1 MMNKGKNTKLNEIRK
16 GFWGKSFQPLKIN
29 TMRLSFLF
37 LLLLSI
43 TCKGQPI
50 EREKFDFE
58 LYKKYK
64 ENGYHYIRENGN
76 IIIAMEKDETFKKKG
91 VIEETYFQEELVH
104 KYPYYSIYKEFYED
118 GYIKK
123 EMMSVGIYT
132 HIGKTL
138 LYDRKGSLTI
148 IDEDKK
154 FGKIKID
161 YIMNFLQGKGIIDLK
176 TGEGWYDKKNSY
188 SSTYYLYFEE
198 DKIGKYWVIIY
209 LRYERLDPKNPKLKY
224 KEEPAHI
231 SFTWLIDGETG
242 AIYTEDEIKEFKQR
256 KK

>member
-1 MMNKGKNTKLNEIRK
+1 MNRWEFIK
-16 GFWGKSFQPLKIN
+16 KIGLA
-29 TMRLSFLF
+29 TVGLP
-37 LLLLSI
+37 LLSSFGLPKAYLSV
-43 TCKGQPI
+43 TDQV

-58 LYKKYK
+58 LYEIVKSQKNGKY
-64 ENGYHYIRENGN
+64 EFPNGN
-76 IIIAMEKDETFKKKG
+76 IIWVMEYDEQEKIYYK
-91 VIEETYFQEELVH
+91 IELINE
-104 KYPYYSIYKEFYED
+104 YPYYTSYKEYYRN
-118 GYIKK
+118 GYLKSSEKK
-123 EMMSVGIYT
+123 VGDYVY
-132 HIGKTL
+132 IGQRL
-138 LYDRKGSLTI
+138 MYDKKGNLTI

-161 YIMNFLQGKGIIDLK
+161 YIMNFLQEKGIIDLK

-198 DKIGKYWVIIY
+198 DKIGKYWIIIY